1 MPHYSTSVPKLVSRQ
16 FGDEIV
22 VANYENGLYYSLIGT
37 SADIWL
43 GLAAGRGVDE
53 IVAAF
58 SANYPPSVAVI
69 SSSIPNFVDRLAA
82 EGIVVAAAEASESRP
97 WMPMPAE
104 TFVAPL
110 LERFDD
116 LQELLLLDPVH
127 EVSEAGW
134 PLQANDAD

>member
-1 MPHYSTSVPKLVSRQ
+1 MPRYSTSAPKLVSRQ

-22 VANYENGLYYSLIGT
+22 VANYESGLYYSLLGM

-43 GLAAGRGVDE
+43 GLTAGYTVED

-58 SANYPPSVAVI
+58 SSKYPSSLDAI
-69 SSSIPNFVDRLAA
+69 SSSIPAFVDRLVTEGLIIPAA
-82 EGIVVAAAEASESRP
+82 EMEERRA
-97 WMPMPAE
+97 WMPMPAA
-104 TFVAPL
+104 TFVEPL

-116 LQELLLLDPVH
+116 LRELLLLDPVH

-134 PLQANDAD
+134 PLRADDAD